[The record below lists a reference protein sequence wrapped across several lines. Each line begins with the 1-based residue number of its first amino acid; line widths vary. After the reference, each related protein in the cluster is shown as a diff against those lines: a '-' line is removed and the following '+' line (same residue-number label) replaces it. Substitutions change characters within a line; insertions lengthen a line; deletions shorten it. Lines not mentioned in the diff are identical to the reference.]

1 MVWGRRVILAA
12 MKTHRG
18 YIQRAAPGLFDA
30 QNRQGQIQG
39 MGDPL
44 AALDVVMDWAIFVPV
59 LERIPR
65 AQPKAPGGRP
75 AYEPLRMFKIL
86 VIQSLYGLSDE
97 QTQFQI
103 LDRRSFHHFLGL
115 SEADQVPDQNTIRE
129 FREKLTR
136 AELFGELFA
145 AFNARLAD
153 RGFITRK
160 GQIIDASFVEVP
172 RQRNRR
178 PENEAIKRGE
188 VPEGW
193 EKDEKRMAHKDLD
206 ARWTKKSEQNY
217 YGYKDHV
224 VADLESKLIV
234 RAEVTTASEHDS
246 QALDS
251 LTCPGDPETWAD
263 SAYTGANCQAIL
275 ERKGIAAHL
284 CEKGARGHE
293 LTKSQKRSNR
303 AKSRKRVRVE
313 HIFAFMTGSM
323 RAMFQR
329 CIGYVRNRSCILL
342 ANLVYNMARTEQI
355 IRLKLW
361 GRRTPKLA

>member
-1 MVWGRRVILAA
+1 
-12 MKTHRG
+12 MKTAKG
-18 YIQRAAPGLFDA
+18 YIQPAVRGLFDS
-30 QNRQGQIQG
+30 QNRLAQVQA

-44 AALDVVMDWAIFVPV
+44 AGLDAIMDWTVFIPV

-65 AQPKAPGGRP
+65 AEPKAPGGRP
-75 AYEPLRMFKIL
+75 AYEPMRMFKIL

-115 SEADQVPDQNTIRE
+115 SEADSVPDQNTIRE
-129 FREKLTR
+129 FREKLTQ
-136 AELFGELFA
+136 ADLFGELFA

-178 PENEAIKRGE
+178 VDNEAIKRGE

-193 EKDEKRMAHKDLD
+193 EKDPKRLAHKDLD
-206 ARWTKKSEQNY
+206 ARWTKKNDQSY
-217 YGYKDHV
+217 YGYKDHIM
-224 VADLESKLIV
+224 ADLESKLIV
-234 RAEVTTASEHDS
+234 RAEVSTASEHDS
-246 QALDS
+246 QALEA
-251 LTCPGDPETWAD
+251 LTRPGDPETWAD
-263 SAYTGANCQAIL
+263 SAYTGANCEEIL
-275 ERKGIAAHL
+275 ARKGIAARV
-284 CEKGARGHE
+284 CEKGTRGHE
-293 LTKSQKRSNR
+293 LTKGQKRSNR

-323 RAMFQR
+323 GAMLQR
-329 CIGYVRNRSCILL
+329 CIGYARNRACILL

-361 GRRTPKLA
+361 GRRTPKLV

>member
-1 MVWGRRVILAA
+1 
-12 MKTHRG
+12 MKAHKG
-18 YIQRAAPGLFDA
+18 YIKPAVLGLFDA
-30 QNRQGQIQG
+30 QKRLEQIQD

-44 AALDVVMDWAIFVPV
+44 SALGAVMDWTIFLPV
-59 LERIPR
+59 LERIPS
-65 AQPKAPGGRP
+65 AAPKAPGGRP
-75 AYEPLRMFKIL
+75 AYEPLMMFKIL
-86 VIQSLYGLSDE
+86 VIQSLYGLGDE

-115 SEADQVPDQNTIRE
+115 SEADSVPDQNTIRE
-129 FREKLTR
+129 FREKLTK
-136 AELFGELFA
+136 AELFDQLFA
-145 AFNARLAD
+145 AFNTRLTD
-153 RGFITRK
+153 QGFITRK

-172 RQRNRR
+172 RQRNTRA
-178 PENEAIKRGE
+178 ENEAIKGGAM
-188 VPEGW
+188 PAGW
-193 EKDEKRMAHKDLD
+193 EKGAKRLAHKDLD
-206 ARWTKKSEQNY
+206 ARWTQKNDANY

-234 RAEVTTASEHDS
+234 RAEVTTASQPDS

-263 SAYTGANCQAIL
+263 SAYTGQNCQAIL
-275 ERKGIAAHL
+275 EGKGIAAHI
-284 CEKGARGHE
+284 CEKGTRGHE
-293 LTKSQKRSNR
+293 LTPGQKRSNR
-303 AKSRKRVRVE
+303 AKSRKRGRVE

-323 RAMFQR
+323 RALFQR
-329 CIGYVRNRSCILL
+329 CIGFARNRSCILL

>member
-1 MVWGRRVILAA
+1 MKAHKAYIAPAA
-12 MKTHRG
+12 L
-18 YIQRAAPGLFDA
+18 GLFDA
-30 QNRQGQIQG
+30 QDRLAQIRA

-44 AALDVVMDWAIFVPV
+44 AALDTVMDWTIFIPV

-65 AQPKAPGGRP
+65 AEPKAPGGRP
-75 AYEPLRMFKIL
+75 AYAPLLMFKIL
-86 VIQSLYGLSDE
+86 VLQSLYGLGDE

-103 LDRRSFHHFLGL
+103 LDRRSFHDFLGL
-115 SEADQVPDQNTIRE
+115 SEADGVPDQNTIRE
-129 FREKLTR
+129 FREKLTK
-136 AELFGELFA
+136 AELFDELFA
-145 AFNARLAD
+145 AFNVRLAEK
-153 RGFITRK
+153 GFITRR
-160 GQIIDASFVEVP
+160 GQIVDASFVEVP

-178 PENEAIKRGE
+178 LENEAIKRGE
-188 VPEGW
+188 IPAGW
-193 EKDEKRMAHKDLD
+193 EKDSKRLAHKDVD
-206 ARWTKKSEQNY
+206 ARWTQKNDQNY

-234 RAEVTTASEHDS
+234 RAKVTTASEHDS

-275 ERKGIAAHL
+275 EGKGIAAHI
-284 CEKGARGHE
+284 CEKGTRGHE
-293 LTKSQKRSNR
+293 LTKGQKRSNR
-303 AKSRKRVRVE
+303 AKSRQRVRVE

-323 RAMFQR
+323 RAMYQR
-329 CIGYVRNRSCILL
+329 CIGYARNRSCILL

-355 IRLKLW
+355 IRLNLL

>member
-1 MVWGRRVILAA
+1 
-12 MKTHRG
+12 MKAHKG
-18 YIQRAAPGLFDA
+18 YIKPAALGLFDA
-30 QNRQGQIQG
+30 QNRLAQVQD

-44 AALDVVMDWAIFVPV
+44 SALSAVMDWTLFLPV
-59 LERIPR
+59 LERIPSVT
-65 AQPKAPGGRP
+65 PKAPGGRP
-75 AYEPLRMFKIL
+75 AYEPLMMFKIL

-115 SEADQVPDQNTIRE
+115 SQADAVPDQNTIRE
-129 FREKLTR
+129 FREKLTK
-136 AELFGELFA
+136 AELFAQLFA
-145 AFNARLAD
+145 AFNTRLSD
-153 RGFITRK
+153 QGFITRK

-178 PENEAIKRGE
+178 AENKAIKGGAL
-188 VPEGW
+188 PAGW
-193 EKDEKRMAHKDLD
+193 EKDAKRLAHKDLD
-206 ARWTKKSEQNY
+206 ARWTQKNEVNF

-234 RAEVTTASEHDS
+234 RAEVTAASQHDS

-263 SAYTGANCQAIL
+263 SAYTGQNCQAIL
-275 ERKGIAAHL
+275 EGKGIAAHI
-284 CEKGARGHE
+284 CEKGTREHE
-293 LTKSQKRSNR
+293 LTPGQKRSNR

-323 RAMFQR
+323 RALFQR
-329 CIGYVRNRSCILL
+329 CIGLARNRACILL

-355 IRLKLW
+355 IRLQLW
-361 GRRTPKLA
+361 GRKTPKLA

>member
-1 MVWGRRVILAA
+1 
-12 MKTHRG
+12 MKAHKG
-18 YIQRAAPGLFDA
+18 YIQPAALGLFDA
-30 QNRQGQIQG
+30 QNRLAQIRD

-44 AALDVVMDWAIFVPV
+44 FALGAVMDWTIFLPV
-59 LERIPR
+59 LELIPS
-65 AQPKAPGGRP
+65 AAPKAPGGRP
-75 AYEPLRMFKIL
+75 AYEPLMMFKIL

-115 SEADQVPDQNTIRE
+115 SEADGVPDQNTIRE
-129 FREKLTR
+129 FREKLTK
-136 AELFGELFA
+136 AELFDQLFA
-145 AFNARLAD
+145 AFHTRLTEQ
-153 RGFITRK
+153 GFITRK

-178 PENEAIKRGE
+178 AENEAIKDGQL
-188 VPEGW
+188 PAGW
-193 EKDEKRMAHKDLD
+193 EQDPKRLAHKDVD
-206 ARWTKKSEQNY
+206 ARWTQKNDVNY

-224 VADLESKLIV
+224 VADLESKIIV
-234 RAEVTTASEHDS
+234 RAEVTPASQHDS
-246 QALDS
+246 QALDA

-263 SAYTGANCQAIL
+263 SAYTGPNCEAIL
-275 ERKGIAAHL
+275 AGKGITAHI
-284 CEKGARGHE
+284 CEKGTRGHE
-293 LTKSQKRSNR
+293 LTAGQKRSNR
-303 AKSRKRVRVE
+303 AKSRQRARVE

-323 RAMFQR
+323 RALFQR
-329 CIGYVRNRSCILL
+329 CIGFARNRACILL

>member
-1 MVWGRRVILAA
+1 MIGEMGVILTA
-12 MKTHRG
+12 MKAHKA
-18 YIQRAAPGLFDA
+18 YIKPATLGLFDA
-30 QNRQGQIQG
+30 QNRLQQIQD

-44 AALDVVMDWAIFVPV
+44 SALGAVMDWTVFLPV
-59 LERIPR
+59 LARLPSP
-65 AQPKAPGGRP
+65 APKAPGGRP
-75 AYEPLRMFKIL
+75 AYEPLMMFKIL

-115 SEADQVPDQNTIRE
+115 SEADGVPDQNTIRE
-129 FREKLTR
+129 FREKLTQ
-136 AELFGELFA
+136 AELFDELFA
-145 AFNARLAD
+145 AFHQRLAD

-178 PENEAIKRGE
+178 AENAAIKDGKL
-188 VPEGW
+188 PAGW
-193 EKDEKRMAHKDLD
+193 AADAKRLAHKDID
-206 ARWTKKSEQNY
+206 ARWTQKNDVNF

-234 RAEVTTASEHDS
+234 RAEVTSASQHDS

-251 LTCPGDPETWAD
+251 LTRPGDPETWAD
-263 SAYTGANCQAIL
+263 SAYTGQTCAAIL
-275 ERKGIAAHL
+275 ASKGIAAHI
-284 CEKGARGHE
+284 CARGTRGHE
-293 LTKSQKRSNR
+293 LTAQQKRSNR

-323 RAMFQR
+323 RGMFQR
-329 CIGYVRNRSCILL
+329 CIGFVRNRACILL

-355 IRLKLW
+355 IRLQLL

>member
-1 MVWGRRVILAA
+1 
-12 MKTHRG
+12 MKAHKR
-18 YIQRAAPGLFDA
+18 YIKPATLGLFDA
-30 QNRQGQIQG
+30 QHRLAQIQD

-44 AALDVVMDWAIFVPV
+44 FALGTVMDWTLFLPV
-59 LERIPR
+59 LERLPS
-65 AQPKAPGGRP
+65 AAPKAPGGRP
-75 AYEPLRMFKIL
+75 AYEPLLMFKIL

-115 SEADQVPDQNTIRE
+115 NEADGVPDQNTIRE
-129 FREKLTR
+129 FREKLTQ
-136 AELFGELFA
+136 AELFDELFA
-145 AFNARLAD
+145 AFNQRLTD

-178 PENEAIKRGE
+178 AENEAIKGGAL
-188 VPEGW
+188 PAGW
-193 EKDEKRMAHKDLD
+193 EHDAKRLAHKDVD
-206 ARWTKKSEQNY
+206 ARWTQKNDVNF

-234 RAEVTTASEHDS
+234 RAEVTTASQHDS

-251 LTCPGDPETWAD
+251 LTRSGDPETWAD
-263 SAYTGANCQAIL
+263 SAYTGPNCQAVL
-275 ERKGIAAHL
+275 ESKGIAAHI
-284 CEKGARGHE
+284 CAKGTRGHE
-293 LTKSQKRSNR
+293 LTPGQKRSNR
-303 AKSRKRVRVE
+303 AKSRQRVRVE

-329 CIGYVRNRSCILL
+329 CIGFARNRSCILL

>member
-1 MVWGRRVILAA
+1 
-12 MKTHRG
+12 MKAHKG
-18 YIQRAAPGLFDA
+18 YIKPAALGLFDA
-30 QNRQGQIQG
+30 QKRLEQIQD

-44 AALDVVMDWAIFVPV
+44 SALGAVMDWTIFLPV
-59 LERIPR
+59 LERIPS
-65 AQPKAPGGRP
+65 AAPKAPGGRP
-75 AYEPLRMFKIL
+75 AYEPLMMFKIL
-86 VIQSLYGLSDE
+86 VIQSLYGLGDE
-97 QTQFQI
+97 QTPFQI

-115 SEADQVPDQNTIRE
+115 SEADSVPDPNTIRE
-129 FREKLTR
+129 FREKLTK
-136 AELFGELFA
+136 AELFDQLFA
-145 AFNARLAD
+145 AFNTRLTD
-153 RGFITRK
+153 QGFITRK

-172 RQRNRR
+172 RQRNTRA
-178 PENEAIKRGE
+178 ENEAIKGGA
-188 VPEGW
+188 VPAGW
-193 EKDEKRMAHKDLD
+193 EKGAKRLAHKDLD
-206 ARWTKKSEQNY
+206 ARWTQKNDASY

-234 RAEVTTASEHDS
+234 RAEVTTASQHDS

-263 SAYTGANCQAIL
+263 SAYTGQNCQAIL
-275 ERKGIAAHL
+275 EGKGIAAHI
-284 CEKGARGHE
+284 CEKGTRGHE
-293 LTKSQKRSNR
+293 LTPGQKRSNR

-323 RAMFQR
+323 RALFQR
-329 CIGYVRNRSCILL
+329 GIGFARNRSCILR